1 MELGAVITLLSSLLI
16 GANTYTTAG
25 VAGSCGGYYTA
36 SSGAFHSPGY
46 PGNYPNYADCSW
58 HISSGGGMNIRL
70 TVNSID
76 VEAHTHCGYD
86 GIRVYDGGSTSSPLI
101 ETMCGSTTKTFF
113 SRGSDLTIVFFSD
126 GSAVGQ
132 GFVARW
138 DFEEFNT
145 GTTWPQATEDSD
157 FNTDPTA
164 WITEFDYTTEDS
176 SWTTDVTDTDWT
188 TTTAEPT
195 ERTSHG
201 FSCYLGCN
209 YVSSIC
215 SCNSSCQYN
224 GNCCYDYYDYCH
236 TETTSTTGYTTT
248 TPDYTTPTTEPS
260 CRWNCGANFS
270 SCSCSSSCQYNR
282 NCCQDYYAYCFS
294 TTESPT
300 TESPSCRWNCGYS
313 FSSCSCD
320 SSCQYYGNCC
330 HDYHLYCSSTTQRP
344 PEPSCRWNCGANF
357 SSCSCS
363 SSCQYNR
370 NCCQDYYAY
379 CFSTTESPTTESPSC
394 RWNCGYSFS
403 SCSCD
408 SSCQYYGNCCHD
420 YHLYCSS
427 TTQRPP
433 VTAPNCGGSLFGSG
447 FLSSPNYPNY
457 YHDNAYCV
465 WRLSALPGEKIFL
478 SFVDLELENCCGCDY
493 VNVYDGSTTA
503 SPLLGNLCF
512 NSGLQDFHSSSS
524 YLTVLFR
531 SDYSVVARGFKAS
544 YSSSLPSN
552 TARVKCSSDRMIIEI
567 RRSYLESLGI
577 SWHNLYVDD
586 HRCRP
591 SANSYEVS
599 FNFPVGQCGTN
610 KKFYNGRVVYNNNVR
625 AAPSQSGEITR
636 TIDEFL
642 LNVTC
647 HMEQDTT
654 AGTVY
659 KAKELVNSTITGTG
673 RFNATMSFFPSPS
686 FSYPILE
693 HPYEVKINQNLYVQV
708 QLTRADNT
716 LDVFLETCEASPN
729 HNFDARVYTLLRNGC
744 EQDKT
749 VEILTNGRHYYAQFS
764 FKAFKFL
771 RTHAFVFLQC
781 RVLVCADN
789 DYGSRCRRGCL
800 NRTKRSL
807 DSAHHTEVVTLGP
820 ITLKGSRSAAKV
832 DVGK

>member
-16 GANTYTTAG
+16 GVALFLFLG

-195 ERTSHG
+195 ERTSHDFNTDPTAWITEFDYTTEASSWTTDVTDTDWTTTTTEPTERTSHG

-236 TETTSTTGYTTT
+236 TETTSTTGYTTS

-330 HDYHLYCSSTTQRP
+330 HDYHLIYCYIF
-344 PEPSCRWNCGANF
+344 N
-357 SSCSCS
+357 
-363 SSCQYNR
+363 
-370 NCCQDYYAY
+370 YAVFY
-379 CFSTTESPTTESPSC
+379 WS
-394 RWNCGYSFS
+394 
-403 SCSCD
+403 
-408 SSCQYYGNCCHD
+408 
-420 YHLYCSS
+420 
-427 TTQRPP
+427 P

-478 SFVDLELENCCGCDY
+478 SFVDLELQDCCGCDY